1 MLFAWKL
8 GPAAAAGCT
17 MVVKPAEQSP
27 LTALH
32 LGSLIVEAGFPK
44 GVVNIVPGDQLGIAI
59 TLVYVTVGFGPT
71 AGAALSHHM
80 HVEKISFTGS
90 SEVISNSHFT
100 YSIIYRANVRSA
112 A

>member
-8 GPAAAAGCT
+8 GPATAAGCT

-44 GVVNIVPGDQLGIAI
+44 GVVNIVPGDEITITSVYAI
-59 TLVYVTVGFGPT
+59 VGYGPT
-71 AGAALSHHM
+71 AGAALSNHM
-80 HVEKISFTGS
+80 HVDKISFTGS
-90 SEVISNSHFT
+90 SEVVT
-100 YSIIYRANVRSA
+100 
-112 A
+112 

>member
-44 GVVNIVPGDQLGIAI
+44 GVVNIVPGDELGNHDQ
-59 TLVYVTVGFGPT
+59 FGQRYFRIRPDSRCGVVKPH
-71 AGAALSHHM
+71 A
-80 HVEKISFTGS
+80 
-90 SEVISNSHFT
+90 
-100 YSIIYRANVRSA
+100 R
-112 A
+112 